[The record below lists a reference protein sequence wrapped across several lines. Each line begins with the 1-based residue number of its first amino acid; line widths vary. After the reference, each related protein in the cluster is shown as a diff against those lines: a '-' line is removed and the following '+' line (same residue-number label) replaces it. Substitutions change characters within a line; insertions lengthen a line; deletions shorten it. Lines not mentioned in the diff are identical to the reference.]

1 MVKKWHVGCFACS
14 VCDKVFVLK
23 FFNYYFVDIAI
34 YFNSKTIL
42 LHMLIAPTCRNR
54 MGFCIARCYLRRHCC
69 KHLSPPPAPLPP
81 TNQPAKQFPNRQR
94 AFYGCASLPVP
105 SCLDM
110 LQLIMLSFSSL
121 FVSIIMF
128 SHLPQPRVWSER
140 LRLWRRHWIL
150 NEVIINLNI

>member
-42 LHMLIAPTCRNR
+42 LQMLIAPTCRNR

-69 KHLSPPPAPLPP
+69 KHLFPPCPTAP
-81 TNQPAKQFPNRQR
+81 NQPTSQAIPQQTT
-94 AFYGCASLPVP
+94 
-105 SCLDM
+105 
-110 LQLIMLSFSSL
+110 
-121 FVSIIMF
+121 SI
-128 SHLPQPRVWSER
+128 LR
-140 LRLWRRHWIL
+140 LRFPACPLLLRHAPVDY
-150 NEVIINLNI
+150 VIIFIIICFYNHVFTLATAESLVRKATALEEALDLK